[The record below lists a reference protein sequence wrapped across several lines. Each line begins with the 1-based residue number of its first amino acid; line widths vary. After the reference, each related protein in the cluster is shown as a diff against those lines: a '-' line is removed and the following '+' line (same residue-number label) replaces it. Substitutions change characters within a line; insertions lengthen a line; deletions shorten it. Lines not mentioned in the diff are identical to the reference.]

1 MTLKNMPSITV
12 RQVENFLNRFAPRS
26 LAEEWDNIGLQV
38 GSLNAKVQG
47 ILVSLD
53 VTEAVLWEAS
63 SHDCNLLI
71 THHPLIMRP
80 ISNLDDSTVVKRC
93 AQLAVQLGINILS
106 FHTNLDS
113 TKEGLNDLLAKKIK
127 LKNLKPLFPT
137 RDAHF
142 PKSGLGRIGSIAKTS
157 LKKLLPQIAGQLEL
171 KDLRFVGDPKHSIR
185 QVAVLTGS
193 GGGYY
198 REAKNA
204 GADLFITGDVKYH
217 HALDAREE
225 GIAVIDIG
233 HFAGE
238 FGMVP
243 LVAQK
248 LSGWGRKQRL
258 RLKVLETAE
267 QSDPFQFWRTPRR

>member
-1 MTLKNMPSITV
+1 MLKRNIAIRDV
-12 RQVENFLNRFAPRS
+12 NDFLNRFAPPS
-26 LAEEWDNIGLQV
+26 LAEDWDNIGLQV
-38 GSLNAKVQG
+38 GSLKPKVNG

-71 THHPLIMRP
+71 THHPLILRP
-80 ISNLDDSTVVKRC
+80 IPNLDDSTMVQRC
-93 AQLAVQLGINILS
+93 AQLAVQMEVNILS

-113 TKEGLNDLLAKKIK
+113 TQEGLNDLLATQLK

-137 RDAHF
+137 RDPHQ
-142 PKSGLGRIGSIAKTS
+142 PKAGLGRIGKLPKTTV
-157 LKKLLPQIAGQLEL
+157 KKFLPQISKLLQL
-171 KDLRFVGDPKHSIR
+171 KKFRFVGDPDHPIQR
-185 QVAVLTGS
+185 VAVLTGS
-193 GGGYY
+193 GGGYF

-217 HALDAREE
+217 QALEALEE
-225 GIAVIDIG
+225 GIPVVDIG

-238 FGMVP
+238 FGMVS

-248 LSGWGRKQRL
+248 LRQWAKKRKFSFSI
-258 RLKVLETAE
+258 LETVE
-267 QSDPFQFWRTPRR
+267 QADPFQFWSHHSS